1 MIPQIEL
8 SYYANSLS
16 LLSIQHPFAKGQS
29 HARNDSTKTW
39 TRARTPIYAEEAGV
53 GNHVVYDCILKAS
66 ADVKWRTKAD
76 TAAKCVRVTQP
87 WSVCLE

>member
-8 SYYANSLS
+8 SYYTNSLS

-39 TRARTPIYAEEAGV
+39 TRARTRIQAENAQA
-53 GNHVVYDCILKAS
+53 GNHVVYDRIPKAS

-76 TAAKCVRVTQP
+76 TAAQCVRMTQR
-87 WSVCLE
+87 W

>member
-8 SYYANSLS
+8 SYYTNSLS

-29 HARNDSTKTW
+29 HACNDSTKTW
-39 TRARTPIYAEEAGV
+39 TRARARIYAEKARA
-53 GNHVVYDCILKAS
+53 GNHVVYECILKAS
-66 ADVKWRTKAD
+66 ADVKWRTEAD
-76 TAAKCVRVTQP
+76 TAAKCERVTQP